1 MDAQVVPVV
10 YVLGVAH
17 SGTTLTDLL
26 LGSHSRIESLGEVH
40 KYWRFFSPRS
50 PREQRKR
57 ICTCGVP
64 IMQCEYWA
72 AVRAGIRERLGSD
85 DIDLETTEPEAFA
98 RNNAALFQA
107 VRQHTGKPVLC
118 DSSKWPGRLEQLLA
132 SPAFEVH
139 IAHLVRDCRA
149 VALSY
154 RRRRKSPLPAA
165 LRWQSVNLRWARGG
179 RASRGAASYTLLR
192 YEDLVADPEG
202 AVTRLLR
209 PLDLAMEPGQ
219 LRYGE
224 HPHHNIS
231 GNDMRITPEKQSI
244 RQDTAYLRELGPWDW
259 WLCTGVAS
267 RALLRFGYPL
277 RPRIEPAG
285 V

>member
-1 MDAQVVPVV
+1 MDAQPIPLI

-40 KYWRFFSPRS
+40 KYWHFLSPRS
-50 PREQRKR
+50 PRPQRKR
-57 ICTCGVP
+57 ICTCGEP
-64 IMQCEYWA
+64 IVQCEYWA

-85 DIDLETTEPEAFA
+85 DIDLEDAEPAAFA
-98 RNNAALFQA
+98 RNNAALFEV
-107 VRQHTGKPVLC
+107 VRGHTGKPVLC
-118 DSSKWPGRLEQLLA
+118 DSSKWPRRLEQLLA

-165 LRWQSVNLRWARGG
+165 LRWQSMNLRWARGG
-179 RASRGAASYTLLR
+179 RISRAAASYTLLR

-202 AVTRLLR
+202 AVTRLLH
-209 PLDLAMEPGQ
+209 PLGLEPEPGQ

-244 RQDTAYLRELGPWDW
+244 RQDTAYLRELGGWDW
-259 WLCTGVAS
+259 WLCTLGAAAAL
-267 RALLRFGYPL
+267 RHFQYPLLRPQ
-277 RPRIEPAG
+277 PAQAQ
-285 V
+285 